1 MQYLLK
7 GNHGQNAKCMIVGI
21 VGNGFVGKAT
31 MLMSSGTSKDHGGKI
46 DHVVVDRRAD
56 LCMPPGSSY
65 SDLKKCD
72 IIFICVPTPMSVDGS
87 CYTGI
92 VEEAVAE
99 ARGSAPDVPIV
110 VRSTVPPGT
119 CEAIKVAF
127 MPEFLTEK
135 NWTRDVYET
144 EEWIIGSCR
153 DTVAAEIIVADI
165 LRAGQDSGVLS
176 GCALVGVGT
185 TAAELIKYGKNAF
198 LATKVSMFNE
208 LSSLCEAAGV
218 PFDAVR
224 NHVTKDKR
232 IGPSHTNVP
241 GHDGHKG
248 FGGTCLPKDIHAL
261 ALYAR
266 GLGVRTP
273 VINSVIFRNDEIDRP
288 EKDWRADKGRA
299 VVDA

>member
-1 MQYLLK
+1 
-7 GNHGQNAKCMIVGI
+7 MIVGI

-31 MLMSSGTSKDHGGKI
+31 MLMSSGTSAACGGKI
-46 DHVVVDRRAD
+46 DHIVVDRVEE

-65 SDLKKCD
+65 ADLKRCD

-92 VEEAVAE
+92 VEESVAE
-99 ARGSAPDVPIV
+99 ARECAPDVPIV

-119 CEAIKVAF
+119 CKAIKVAF

-144 EEWIIGSCR
+144 EEWIIGSCE
-153 DTVAAEIIVADI
+153 DTVGAELIVADI
-165 LRAGQDSGVLS
+165 LRAGQESGVLS

-185 TAAELIKYGKNAF
+185 TGAELIKYGKNAF
-198 LATKVSMFNE
+198 LATKVSLFNE
-208 LSSLCEAAGV
+208 LSALCEDAGV
-218 PFDAVR
+218 PYEGVKKYVAR
-224 NHVTKDKR
+224 DKR
-232 IGPSHTNVP
+232 IGSSHTDVP
-241 GHDGHKG
+241 GHDGHNG

-261 ALYAR
+261 ASYAR
-266 GLGVRTP
+266 DRGVPTP
-273 VINSVIFRNDEIDRP
+273 VINGVIFRNDQIDRT
-288 EKDWRADKGRA
+288 EKDWTADKGRA